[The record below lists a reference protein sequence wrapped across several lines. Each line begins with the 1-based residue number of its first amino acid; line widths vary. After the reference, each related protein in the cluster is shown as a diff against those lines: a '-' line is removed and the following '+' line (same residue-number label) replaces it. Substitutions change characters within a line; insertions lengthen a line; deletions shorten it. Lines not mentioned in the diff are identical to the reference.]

1 MTTSVAI
8 PAGSTAPQD
17 DSKGNILVIDDEEVM
32 RDVLKTLMV
41 KEGYRTD
48 LASTAAEGLE
58 KLRDDVFDVV
68 LLDLMLPDM
77 DGMDVMEEIRRIDPH
92 IITVIITAYG
102 SLEKAVKATKL
113 GAFDFITKPFKNDEM
128 MLVVGNGIQQRRLLL
143 ENLQL
148 KATLKERFA
157 FKNIV
162 GKSAQMQ
169 KIFDFISHVGPS
181 RSTVLIY
188 GESGTGKELVAKA
201 FHVCSPRA
209 DGPFV
214 TVNCGNIPTEL
225 LESELFGHV
234 KGAYTGATASKKGL
248 FEIAH
253 GGSLFLDE
261 IGSISFEMQ
270 AKLLRVLQE
279 REFRRLGGLE
289 NIKVDVRI
297 VAATNIDLQRAVE
310 ENRFRDDLYYRL
322 NVINVKLPPLRDR
335 KEDITLLVDH
345 FIHKYNSENGKN
357 IHGIDPEALKLLME
371 HDWPG
376 NVRELENVIER
387 AVVLTTGDHITRD
400 FFPRSLLEGLEPRE
414 VRVML
419 PENGISLKKEVEE
432 FERKLILS
440 ALQRSEGNQK
450 RAANLLQL
458 NPTTLNEK
466 LKRLNIRSR

>member
-1 MTTSVAI
+1 MSLSATT
-8 PAGSTAPQD
+8 TAASSAPPD
-17 DSKGNILVIDDEEVM
+17 EMKGKVLVIDDEEVM
-32 RDVLKTLMV
+32 RDVLKTLLDS
-41 KEGYRTD
+41 EGFRVE
-48 LASTAAEGLE
+48 LAPTASEGLE
-58 KLRDDVFDVV
+58 KMRGDVFDVV

-77 DGMDVMEEIRRIDPH
+77 DGMDVMQEIRRIDPYAVS
-92 IITVIITAYG
+92 VIITAYG

-113 GAFDFITKPFKNDEM
+113 GAFDFITKPFKNDEIL
-128 MLVVGNGIQQRRLLL
+128 LVVGNGIQQRRLLM

-148 KATLKERFA
+148 KASFKDRFA

-162 GKSAQMQ
+162 GKSVQMQ
-169 KIFDFISHVGPS
+169 KIFDFITHVGPS

-234 KGAYTGATASKKGL
+234 KGAYTGATTSKKGL

-297 VAATNIDLQRAVE
+297 IAATNIDLQKAVE
-310 ENRFRDDLYYRL
+310 ESRFRDDLYYRL
-322 NVINVKLPPLRDR
+322 NVISVKLPPLRDR
-335 KEDITLLVDH
+335 KEDIPLLADH
-345 FIHKYNSENGKN
+345 FIHKYDAENGKN
-357 IHGIDPEALKLLME
+357 IKGIDSDALKLLME

-376 NVRELENVIER
+376 NVRELENVVER
-387 AVVLTTGDHITRD
+387 AVVLTIGDHITQD
-400 FFPRSLLEGLEPRE
+400 YFPRSLLEGLEPRE

-419 PENGISLKKEVEE
+419 PEAGISLKREVED
-432 FERKLILS
+432 FERKLILT

-450 RAANLLQL
+450 RAAHLLHL

-466 LKRLNIRSR
+466 LKRLNIRPK